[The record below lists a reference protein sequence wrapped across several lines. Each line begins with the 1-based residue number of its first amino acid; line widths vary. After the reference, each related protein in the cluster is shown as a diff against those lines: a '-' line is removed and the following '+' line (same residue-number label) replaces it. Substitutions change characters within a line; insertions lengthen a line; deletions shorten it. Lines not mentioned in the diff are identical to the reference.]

1 MQEEN
6 LATIEIKV
14 YLVAVKADLGSGLT
28 EMVIGVVVLVTSAI
42 KIIGELIVLV

>member
-14 YLVAVKADLGSGLT
+14 CLVVVKADLSSGLT
-28 EMVIGVVVLVTSAI
+28 KIVIGVVALIANAI
-42 KIIGELIVLV
+42 KIIGNL